1 MAASSST
8 DFRLGRYTWPLVPTL
23 TVAIAILLTVLPYGF
38 SRGIFTTPAFAL
50 IPVFFW
56 ATYKPDLLPIP
67 IVFLLGLGQD
77 LVTAGPVGLWAV
89 VFLITYSVTLW
100 QSEQIEGQPFRVQ
113 WLGFAAATAVGL
125 VAGWFLASVYF
136 SEFLQPLPI
145 LTQAVATTLVF
156 PLVAWLFIFLERE
169 VTAHQRH

>member
-23 TVAIAILLTVLPYGF
+23 TVAIAILMTVLPYGF
-38 SRGIFTTPAFAL
+38 SRGVFTTPAFAL

-56 ATYKPDLLPIP
+56 ATYKPDLLPVP

-77 LVTAGPVGLWAV
+77 LATAGPVGLWAV
-89 VFLITYSVTLW
+89 VFLITYSITLW

-125 VAGWFLASVYF
+125 IAGWFLASVYF
-136 SEFLQPLPI
+136 SKFLQPLPV